1 MKPID
6 ECPQRLIHP
15 DLAEGQIRLLSLR
28 EGSGSDEIDCDLLIA
43 SLDGQVD
50 YEALS
55 YVWGDARD
63 TKPIRLCGQPFH
75 VTVNLESA
83 LRNLRQTDR
92 PCILWVD
99 ALCINQR
106 NVSERNKQVSLMD
119 QIYTRAAQVV
129 VWLGQC
135 SASRELAIDAIEELG
150 SNEDLH
156 WIPQAASGTLSLG
169 SQNADSQ
176 QDHFTRLTLFL
187 TDPWWKRVWTLQEFV
202 LARKIRFLCGRLP
215 LTFESLYN
223 FINSYNSHV
232 DKCCPQLQDWEQL
245 EDAIRSAFSMMSI
258 RGEIRNDT
266 LAKRIRNLTVKIEA
280 EEQKSIILQNV
291 NQENWSTALI
301 AKQHEVK
308 ILLQDEVSSLSE
320 KRTRFLDLMPKEV
333 IVRPTEATE
342 QQKDPSF
349 PAQLQKQTFGLA
361 ESVLRLLVDPK
372 TLDTDVVGHGET
384 AQDLPESLQELL
396 VFVHEQSF
404 RECLDPRDKIY
415 GFLGLTINLGKRI
428 MFPDYS
434 LPTPVVYRE
443 FAFYIIRET
452 KSVNVFSLVLPWRS
466 SPEYATWAPDWA
478 EKFHP
483 GVFVTISNRFAEL
496 SSFQASGALSGDVAL
511 VSGRA
516 LLIQGCVVDRVS
528 HICSEPMTGTGWA
541 QYLESPLWL
550 GLDRIQQRPYGNGHT
565 WEDAFCYC
573 LLSCGHDIHDGSTQ
587 IPQWIKY
594 YLGFGGGRG
603 EKGEFGS
610 VQEGS
615 SADLAQQLS
624 LECTQEQQDQ
634 LRGAV
639 HSAIHMRRLVISE
652 KRYLGLV
659 PMDTQP
665 GDKICILFGG
675 CVPFILRETSEQVGI
690 DGINHKCHILLG
702 DSYVHGLMQGE
713 AATMIERQEVSVQ
726 NFYLM

>member
-6 ECPQRLIHP
+6 GCPQKFIHP

-28 EGSGSDEIDCDLLIA
+28 GGSGSDEVDCDLLIT
-43 SLDGQVD
+43 SLDDQVD

-55 YVWGDARD
+55 YVWGDASD
-63 TKPIRLCGQPFH
+63 TRPIRLCGQPFH

-119 QIYTRAAQVV
+119 QIYTRATQVI

-135 SASRELAIDAIEELG
+135 SASRELVIDAIEKLG

-156 WIPQAASGTLSLG
+156 WIPQAASSALSLG

-215 LTFESLYN
+215 LTFESLDN

-232 DKCCPQLQDWEQL
+232 DNCCRQLRDWEQL
-245 EDAIRSAFSMMSI
+245 EDAIRSVFSMMSI
-258 RGEIRNDT
+258 RREISNDT
-266 LAKRIRNLTVKIEA
+266 LAKRIRYLTVKVEA
-280 EEQKSIILQNV
+280 EEQKIVMLRNI
-291 NQENWSTALI
+291 NQGNWSTMLI

-308 ILLQDEVSSLSE
+308 ILLQDEASSLSE
-320 KRTRFLDLMPKEV
+320 KRARFLDLMPKEG
-333 IVRPTEATE
+333 IVNPTEATE
-342 QQKDPSF
+342 QQKE
-349 PAQLQKQTFGLA
+349 QTFELA
-361 ESVLRLLVDPK
+361 ESVLRLFFDPK
-372 TLDTDVVGHGET
+372 NLDTDVMRYGEA
-384 AQDLPESLQELL
+384 AQDLLESLQELL
-396 VFVHEQSF
+396 VFMHDQSF

-415 GFLGLTINLGKRI
+415 GFLGLTINLEKRI

-434 LPTPVVYRE
+434 LPTAAVYRE

-452 KSVNVFSLVLPWRS
+452 RNVNIFSLVLPWRS

-478 EKFHP
+478 EKFHS

-496 SSFQASGALSGDVAL
+496 SSFQASGALFGDMAL
-511 VSGRA
+511 VSDRA
-516 LLIQGCVVDRVS
+516 LLIQGCVIDRVS
-528 HICSEPMTGTGWA
+528 HICSEPMTGTGWT
-541 QYLESPLWL
+541 QYLESPLWS
-550 GLDRIQQRPYGNGHT
+550 GLDRILQRPYGNGHT
-565 WEDAFCYC
+565 WGDAFCYC

-587 IPQWIKY
+587 IPPWIKY
-594 YLGFGGGRG
+594 YLGFERGRG
-603 EKGEFGS
+603 KKGEFGS
-610 VQEGS
+610 DRDGS
-615 SADLAQQLS
+615 SADPMQQLS
-624 LECTQEQQDQ
+624 LECTQEQQGQ
-634 LRGAV
+634 LQGAV

-675 CVPFILRETSEQVGI
+675 RVPFILRETSEQVEI

-702 DSYVHGLMQGE
+702 DSYIHGLMQGE
-713 AATMIERQEVSVQ
+713 AAKMIERQEVGVQ
-726 NFYLM
+726 NFYLV